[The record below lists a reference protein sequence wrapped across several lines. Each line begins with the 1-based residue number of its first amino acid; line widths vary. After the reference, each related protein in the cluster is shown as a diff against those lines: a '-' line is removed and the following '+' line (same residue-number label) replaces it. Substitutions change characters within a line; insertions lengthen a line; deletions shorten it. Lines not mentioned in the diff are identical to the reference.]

1 MHTPYAFYR
10 QLAQDTHVRLIPQ
23 SGIIEAFRQFKD
35 AGEIEK
41 IRQAT
46 QITIKAY
53 SYIQNFLKPG
63 IKEIEVA
70 AEIERFIR
78 IEGATCAS
86 FDIIVASGPNSAKP
100 HHQTSERKLKAAEAV
115 LIDMGVEYQAYKS
128 DLTRVFFIGKINTL
142 IKRIYEIVR
151 ASGAAAIETIKPG
164 VAISSIDKAARQFI
178 SKKGCGRYFI
188 HSLGH
193 GVGLEVHEAPFI
205 SDKVEQ
211 VLMPGQVFTIEPGI
225 YLPGKFGI
233 RIEDTVLI
241 TKKGC
246 EVLSGSLNK

>member
-1 MHTPYAFYR
+1 
-10 QLAQDTHVRLIPQ
+10 
-23 SGIIEAFRQFKD
+23 
-35 AGEIEK
+35 
-41 IRQAT
+41 
-46 QITIKAY
+46 
-53 SYIQNFLKPG
+53 
-63 IKEIEVA
+63 
-70 AEIERFIR
+70 
-78 IEGATCAS
+78 
-86 FDIIVASGPNSAKP
+86 
-100 HHQTSERKLKAAEAV
+100 
-115 LIDMGVEYQAYKS
+115 MGVEYQAYKS

-241 TKKGC
+241 TKKDARC
-246 EVLSGSLNK
+246 